1 MLNSKFNRLI
11 GILIS
16 LFLFVGN
23 LNSQPA
29 FRAKERIA
37 EFKKMKL
44 LEVLELDE
52 KTSEKFLAKY
62 TSNEKILREKQEKLD
77 EAILDL
83 EYLIRKKASKD
94 EISKQTQKVQ
104 DLQRDLLNTMLEQ
117 QKDLKSIL
125 TEEQFARYIV
135 FETRFRERLQQAIIE
150 RAKGRGWQDE
160 QGPPK
165 KRKGVPPGDNDVPD
179 FLR

>member
-1 MLNSKFNRLI
+1 MLNFNFSQLAFI
-11 GILIS
+11 FIVFFAL
-16 LFLFVGN
+16 VGN

-83 EYLIRKKASKD
+83 EYLIRKKAGKD
-94 EISKQTQKVQ
+94 EISKLTQKVM
-104 DLQRDLLNTMLEQ
+104 DLQRDFLNTMLEQ
-117 QKDLKSIL
+117 QKDLKTIL
-125 TEEQFARYIV
+125 NDEQFARYVV
-135 FETRFRERLQQAIIE
+135 FEARFRERLQQAIIE
-150 RAKGRGWQDE
+150 RAKGRGWEKKDE
-160 QGPPK
+160 APK
-165 KRKGVPPGDNDVPD
+165 KRKGIPPGDDSELD
-179 FLR
+179 YLK